1 MPVNHY
7 FNNYNSQLEQ
17 WLIEDLI
24 VESIKIMGFDAYYIP
39 IENHEDRDVIYGEDP
54 LKRFSGAYP
63 IEMYLSDA
71 MDPGLEKDFFS
82 KFGLQIQ
89 NTTRVILSRRSFGYR
104 VPQTYQRPME
114 GDLVYVPFL
123 KGTGELYEIK
133 FVNVTKDFYMLGRKY
148 PYFYEL
154 ELELFKYS
162 QEQID
167 TGVPDIDIV
176 ASLDSYS
183 IDFNLEPGGSGNFKE
198 KEIVYQ
204 GEDYA
209 NATSFA
215 TVTSWDNPTKTL
227 KVTNI
232 SGEFNE
238 NEPIVGVQSNAHF
251 TLHTFDPLQMQFRNP
266 FDNKEIEEESVLYVD
281 TEETNSFW
289 RLG

>member
-7 FNNYNSQLEQ
+7 FNNYNSQIEQ

-24 VESIKIMGFDAYYIP
+24 VESIQIMGFDAYYIP
-39 IENHEDRDVIYGEDP
+39 ISNISDRDIIYGEDP

-63 IEMYLSDA
+63 VEMYLSDA

-89 NTTRVILSRRSFGYR
+89 NTTRVILSRRSFSYR
-104 VPQTYQRPME
+104 IPQTQTRPLE

-154 ELELFKYS
+154 ELESFKYS

-167 TGVPDIDIV
+167 TGIPDIDLV

-183 IDFNLEPGGSGNFKE
+183 LDFTMNAGGSGNYKE

-204 GEDYA
+204 GTDSA
-209 NATSFA
+209 NATAFA
-215 TVTSWDNPTKTL
+215 TVTSWHKPSKTL
-227 KVTNI
+227 TLTNI
-232 SGEFNE
+232 SGEFDANVE
-238 NEPIVGVQSNAHF
+238 IIGAQSSASYILN
-251 TLHTFDPLQMQFRNP
+251 TFDPLELQFRNP
-266 FDNKEIEEESVLYVD
+266 FDNKEIEEESIIYVD
-281 TEETNSFW
+281 TEETNAFGN
-289 RLG
+289 LG